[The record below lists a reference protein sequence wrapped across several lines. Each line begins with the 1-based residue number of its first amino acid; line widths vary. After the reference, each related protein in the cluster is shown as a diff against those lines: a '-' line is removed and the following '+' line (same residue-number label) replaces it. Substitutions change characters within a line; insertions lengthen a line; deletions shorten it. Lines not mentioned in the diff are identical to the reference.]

1 MDWSLFG
8 WVGVSGKGQSP
19 YLKQNKIGHS
29 SRSSS
34 NNQRSKKT
42 ADQRCLLI
50 TILKNDQKT
59 NRPEVKDNA
68 SNFFRLHRFNIQN
81 TQKFAINFDYE

>member
-1 MDWSLFG
+1 MFMYEIIYG
-8 WVGVSGKGQSP
+8 FVSGK
-19 YLKQNKIGHS
+19 NKIGHS